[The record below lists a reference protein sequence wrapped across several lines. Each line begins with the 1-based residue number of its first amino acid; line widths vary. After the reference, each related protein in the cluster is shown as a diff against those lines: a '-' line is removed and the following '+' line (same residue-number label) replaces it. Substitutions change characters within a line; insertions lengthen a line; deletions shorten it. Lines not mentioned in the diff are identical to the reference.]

1 MTVPGLPLRAGPRPA
16 TSRELPHQQL
26 DQQPTDPA
34 VVERLAQRV
43 DDGVAGVHEE
53 PSGISVPGARALVLD
68 DGVPPGPA
76 EAFLVGREF
85 AHLHPA
91 PDHSLHMALPVDL
104 ARRAVESGWAEHHLL
119 VGPGGLP
126 ATIVMVY
133 APRDEAE
140 LDVVLALLHAS
151 CGFAADVSGT
161 LTHTTP

>member
-1 MTVPGLPLRAGPRPA
+1 MTVTGLPQRAGPRPA
-16 TSRELPHQQL
+16 ASRALPHRQL

-34 VVERLAQRV
+34 VMQRLAKRIV
-43 DDGVAGVHEE
+43 DGVAGVHEE

-68 DGVPPGPA
+68 AGVPPGPA

-91 PDHSLHMALPVDL
+91 PDHSLHMALPAHL
-104 ARRAVESGWAEHHLL
+104 ARQAVERGWAEHHLL

-126 ATIVMVY
+126 TTIVMVY

-151 CGFAADVSGT
+151 YEFAADGER
-161 LTHTTP
+161 